1 MMNRIRRVAQKAH
14 ERRQALDVLAMDL
27 DQFQAP
33 GDLALS
39 VDRGVRSLD
48 QRRLAHAA
56 RAPEQRIVGGKG
68 AREAL
73 GVLDQKVAHPV
84 DPAQERDIDAV
95 DVRNRREGA
104 RVGAPDE
111 GLGRV
116 EIGFVRG
123 SGREAIER
131 LGDAAEEVGLALERR
146 QGMIQFEG
154 EAPWLCH
161 KEGPSSRVA
170 CRRAEFW
177 RRRLGSLRG
186 RSLWRAFPAARPARS
201 S

>member
-1 MMNRIRRVAQKAH
+1 MSSRWISTSF
-14 ERRQALDVLAMDL
+14 E
-27 DQFQAP
+27 AP
-33 GDLALS
+33 RDLALS

-56 RAPEQRIVGGKG
+56 RAPQKRIVGGKG

-84 DPAQERDIDAV
+84 DPAQERDVDSVDA
-95 DVRNRREGA
+95 RNGRERA

-111 GLGRV
+111 GLGGV

-123 SGREAIER
+123 RGREAIER

-146 QGMIQFEG
+146 QGMIQFG
-154 EAPWLCH
+154 GRPRGFATRRGQAP
-161 KEGPSSRVA
+161 EP
-170 CRRAEFW
+170 
-177 RRRLGSLRG
+177 GSCC
-186 RSLWRAFPAARPARS
+186 
-201 S
+201 